1 MSVAVSADIPKLKSA
16 TAARRSKITG
26 RVLTYGVLGF
36 FVLFYLLP
44 LVVMILTSFKTMHDI
59 ETGTILSLPNP
70 ATVEPWMTAWSK
82 ACIGVECVGL
92 HSFYRNTVLMAVPAV
107 GVSTLIGALN
117 GYALTQLQ
125 FPFPRAVF
133 GMILLGAFT
142 PYQAVLIPLA
152 KTLGHIGLAGSLAG
166 LALVHSI
173 YGIPFTTAFA
183 RSFFLSVPP
192 ELTKAAKVDG
202 AGFFRIFISIMLPI
216 SMPILVV
223 SVIYQFTNIWNDFLF
238 GAALTYGSQ
247 APIMVALN
255 NIVNTSTGERPYNV
269 HMAAAIL
276 AALPT
281 LVLYVFAGKYFIRGL
296 TMGSVKG

>member
-1 MSVAVSADIPKLKSA
+1 
-16 TAARRSKITG
+16 
-26 RVLTYGVLGF
+26 
-36 FVLFYLLP
+36 
-44 LVVMILTSFKTMHDI
+44 
-59 ETGTILSLPNP
+59 
-70 ATVEPWMTAWSK
+70 
-82 ACIGVECVGL
+82 
-92 HSFYRNTVLMAVPAV
+92 
-107 GVSTLIGALN
+107 
-117 GYALTQLQ
+117 
-125 FPFPRAVF
+125 
-133 GMILLGAFT
+133 MILLGAFT

-152 KTLGHIGLAGSLAG
+152 KTLSHLNLAGSLAG
-166 LALVHSI
+166 LALVHTI

-202 AGFFRIFISIMLPI
+202 AGFFRIFVSIMLPI
-216 SMPILVV
+216 SVPILVV

-238 GAALTYGSQ
+238 GAALTYGRQ

-281 LVLYVFAGKYFIRGL
+281 LILYVVAGKYFIRGL